1 MTQFFIGLY
10 DYFERHKILFYLS
23 LISCVLLMGFFALQ
37 VRFEENITQFF
48 PDTKDSQNTI
58 KVFDNLKIKD
68 KIIIML
74 SSADTCHRV
83 EPDSLIEAAGQLQQT
98 LTEKA
103 GGKLIK
109 GIFAQVDQS
118 LIGGATDF
126 VYEHLPLFLTDTDYQ
141 RFDSLLTDK
150 GIQAVMQKNYTN
162 LLSPAGIALRS
173 YILRDPLGLGSET
186 LKHLQDFQLE
196 ANYEIYDEHIFSKD
210 GSQSFTQS
218 FFSHYNSSPL
228 LITSAASIL

>member
-109 GIFAQVDQS
+109 GILAQVDQS
-118 LIGGATDF
+118 LIQGATDF
-126 VYEHLPLFLTDTDYQ
+126 VYEHFPDRYRLSTIRFPIDRERYTSYHAEELYQ
-141 RFDSLLTDK
+141 
-150 GIQAVMQKNYTN
+150 
-162 LLSPAGIALRS
+162 
-173 YILRDPLGLGSET
+173 
-186 LKHLQDFQLE
+186 
-196 ANYEIYDEHIFSKD
+196 
-210 GSQSFTQS
+210 
-218 FFSHYNSSPL
+218 SPL
-228 LITSAASIL
+228 SCRNRIKKLYSPGPARTGK

>member
-37 VRFEENITQFF
+37 VRVRREHHHNFSPTLKIPRTQS
-48 PDTKDSQNTI
+48 KYSTI
-58 KVFDNLKIKD
+58 SKIKD

-83 EPDSLIEAAGQLQQT
+83 EPNSLIEAAGQLQQT

-118 LIGGATDF
+118 LIQGATDF
-126 VYEHLPLFLTDTDYQ
+126 VYEHLPLFHDRYGLSTLRFLTD
-141 RFDSLLTDK
+141 
-150 GIQAVMQKNYTN
+150 G
-162 LLSPAGIALRS
+162 
-173 YILRDPLGLGSET
+173 
-186 LKHLQDFQLE
+186 
-196 ANYEIYDEHIFSKD
+196 
-210 GSQSFTQS
+210 
-218 FFSHYNSSPL
+218 
-228 LITSAASIL
+228 

>member
-74 SSADTCHRV
+74 SSADTCHQV

-103 GGKLIK
+103 GGTLIK

-118 LIGGATDF
+118 YHAEEL
-126 VYEHLPLFLTDTDYQ
+126 YQ
-141 RFDSLLTDK
+141 
-150 GIQAVMQKNYTN
+150 
-162 LLSPAGIALRS
+162 
-173 YILRDPLGLGSET
+173 
-186 LKHLQDFQLE
+186 
-196 ANYEIYDEHIFSKD
+196 
-210 GSQSFTQS
+210 
-218 FFSHYNSSPL
+218 SPL
-228 LITSAASIL
+228 SCRNRIKKLYSPGPARTGK

>member
-83 EPDSLIEAAGQLQQT
+83 EPNSLIEAAGQLQQT

-109 GIFAQVDQS
+109 GILAQVDQS
-118 LIGGATDF
+118 LIQGATDF

-173 YILRDPLGLGSET
+173 ICKISNWKPTTRFMT
-186 LKHLQDFQLE
+186 
-196 ANYEIYDEHIFSKD
+196 NI
-210 GSQSFTQS
+210 
-218 FFSHYNSSPL
+218 SSPKTAPPYL
-228 LITSAASIL
+228 CSLPRYSVQAAPERTTN

>member
-74 SSADTCHRV
+74 SSADTCQRV

-103 GGKLIK
+103 GGTLIK

-141 RFDSLLTDK
+141 RFDSLLTEK
-150 GIQAVMQKNYTN
+150 GIQAIN
-162 LLSPAGIALRS
+162 PARCRS
-173 YILRDPLGLGSET
+173 AR
-186 LKHLQDFQLE
+186 
-196 ANYEIYDEHIFSKD
+196 
-210 GSQSFTQS
+210 
-218 FFSHYNSSPL
+218 
-228 LITSAASIL
+228 